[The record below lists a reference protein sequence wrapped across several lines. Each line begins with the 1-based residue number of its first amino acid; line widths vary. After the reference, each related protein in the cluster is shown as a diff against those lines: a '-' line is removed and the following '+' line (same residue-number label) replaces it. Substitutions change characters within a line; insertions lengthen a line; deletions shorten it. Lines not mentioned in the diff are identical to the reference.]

1 MDFLNSQTRKKL
13 KAYKEK
19 ISELIIKGRVRL
31 HQLSRTDPHEIVVSL
46 TQTGIISLWVINE
59 DNQRVTTWLE

>member
-1 MDFLNSQTRKKL
+1 MDFLNSQKSKTL

-46 TQTGIISLWVINE
+46 TQTEIMSLWVINE
-59 DNQRVTTWLE
+59 D